1 LNAEIQKMLASPE
14 VKEKL
19 QQLAFTP
26 VGGSRADFTA
36 FIKAEIAKWSK
47 IAKDS
52 GAKAD

>member
-1 LNAEIQKMLASPE
+1 

-26 VGGSRADFTA
+26 IGGSRADFAA
-36 FIKAEIAKWSK
+36 FIKAEIAKWSRV
-47 IAKDS
+47 AKES